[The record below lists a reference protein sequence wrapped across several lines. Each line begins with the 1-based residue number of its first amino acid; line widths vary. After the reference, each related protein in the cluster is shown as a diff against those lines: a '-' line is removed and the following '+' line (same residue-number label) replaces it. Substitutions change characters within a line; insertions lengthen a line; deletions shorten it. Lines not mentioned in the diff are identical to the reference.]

1 MTDFERKFQARYP
14 ERAYLTMAMAHAIG
28 KGHISWRDLTK
39 VNIVAIAGHIKNTHA
54 PNSAKTLLAVIKSF
68 LNIYSETGLIPCKNF
83 AKILTGRSV
92 PSQHISLTEDEVRRF
107 EAYEPRTATER
118 DIKIL
123 AIREILTGAR
133 GNDSEAF
140 TTENIKDGCIS
151 YVSKKTSR
159 ESIIPL
165 HSILT
170 KYIETKPAKEHN
182 RSVKNKNLKA
192 ICKAIG
198 MTVPVTVFVGGKTV
212 TKPKYELVG
221 FHTLRRTFASI
232 MASKG
237 VPVPVVSKWMGHS
250 NTAQTNRYICIDI
263 SEQNKKYAALFK

>member
-14 ERAYLTMAMAHAIG
+14 ERAYLTMAMADAIG
-28 KGHISWRDLTK
+28 KEHISWKDLTK
-39 VNIVAIAGHIKNTHA
+39 VNIVAIADHIKNTHA
-54 PNSAKTLLAVIKSF
+54 PNSAKTLLAVLKSF
-68 LNIYSETGLIPCKNF
+68 LNIYSETGLIHCKNF
-83 AKILTGRSV
+83 AKLLSVRGV
-92 PSQHISLTEDEVRRF
+92 PSQHIALTEDEVRRF

-133 GNDSEAF
+133 GNDSEDF
-140 TTENIKDGCIS
+140 TMENIKDGCIS
-151 YVSKKTSR
+151 YVSKKTNI
-159 ESIIPL
+159 ESVIPL
-165 HSILT
+165 HTALR
-170 KYIETKPAKEHN
+170 KYIDMKPEKEHN
-182 RSVKNKNLKA
+182 RCVKNKNLKS

-198 MTVPVTVFVGGKTV
+198 MTEPVTVYVGGKTV

-237 VPVPVVSKWMGHS
+237 VPMAVVSKWMGHS

>member
-14 ERAYLTMAMAHAIG
+14 ERAYLTMAMADAIG
-28 KGHISWRDLTK
+28 KDHVSWKDLTK
-39 VNIVAIAGHIKNTHA
+39 VNIVAIADHIKNTHA

-83 AKILTGRSV
+83 AKLLSVRSV
-92 PSQHISLTEDEVRRF
+92 PSQHIALTEDEVRRF

-133 GNDSEAF
+133 GNDSEDF
-140 TTENIKDGCIS
+140 TMENIKDGCIS

-159 ESIIPL
+159 ESVIPMHAVL
-165 HSILT
+165 L
-170 KYIETKPAKEHN
+170 KYVNMKPAKEHN
-182 RSVKNKNLKA
+182 RKVKNSNLKA

-198 MTVPVTVFVGGKTV
+198 MTEPVTVFVGGKTV

-221 FHTLRRTFASI
+221 FHTLRRTFASV

-250 NTAQTNRYICIDI
+250 NTRQTEKYICIDMT
-263 SEQNKKYAALFK
+263 EQNKKYAELFK